1 MKSLTGTPTEPG
13 NLPSAD
19 LWTGFYKLEAPKE
32 DSGAPLLYT
41 SVGLSNVDSQG
52 VAVSLF

>member
-13 NLPSAD
+13 KLPSAD
-19 LWTGFYKLEAPKE
+19 LWAGFYKLEAPKE
-32 DSGAPLLYT
+32 DSGAPLIST
-41 SVGLSNVDSQG
+41 SIGLSNIDSQG